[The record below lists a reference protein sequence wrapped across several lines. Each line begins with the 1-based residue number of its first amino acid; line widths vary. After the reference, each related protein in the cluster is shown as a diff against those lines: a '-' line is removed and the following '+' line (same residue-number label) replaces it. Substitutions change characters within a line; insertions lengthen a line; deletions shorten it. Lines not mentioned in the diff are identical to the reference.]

1 MGWAAA
7 RVAVNELEQ
16 SSGRT
21 LYLGIQIF
29 YFLITRKI
37 FHDTATFY
45 FDKAICCYFILK
57 GKVLASLML
66 LRVSLEYAQAMRAI
80 IDLFRRSWLAVAA
93 KLSAIMSKSILL
105 GGRRGYNERVGT
117 S

>member
-1 MGWAAA
+1 MNLSS
-7 RVAVNELEQ
+7 RVV
-16 SSGRT
+16 GRSIWGSK
-21 LYLGIQIF
+21 YSIF
-29 YFLITRKI
+29 LSQERYSTIRR
-37 FHDTATFY
+37 HFY